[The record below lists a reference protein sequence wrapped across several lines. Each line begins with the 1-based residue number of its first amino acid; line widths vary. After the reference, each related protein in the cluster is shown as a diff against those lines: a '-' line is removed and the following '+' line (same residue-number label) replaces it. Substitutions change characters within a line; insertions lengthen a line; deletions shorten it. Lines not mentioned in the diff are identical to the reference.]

1 MAASLA
7 RLNTSASTNYYAK
20 DNYYTKEE
28 GIEASEWWGK
38 GANYLNLKG
47 AVEAEK
53 FKNLM
58 DGKDPEGNFYLG
70 GVKPRERINKET
82 GKKEL
87 HRSGI
92 DVTFAPPKSVS
103 IAALLDDRKDIENAH
118 KNAVNLTLKEIEK
131 NYSTCRVGGRGN
143 QTNKICG
150 NLIVAKFEH
159 DTSRSKDPQLHTH
172 CVIISAVRKP
182 DGEWR
187 RINNDVYFDNSKLI
201 NDTYLKNLR
210 DELQKCN
217 VKTIDNPKNK
227 SFEIEGYDNVIIKN
241 FSKQTQK
248 IETMKESDKF
258 KEALKSSI
266 NSGRDPKKAVKYVER
281 KLKMEE
287 RDKKEP
293 EQTREEL
300 KENWKKERITINKE
314 QFVKD
319 IAIDGAAFAANIM
332 FGSFGYIASAATKIS
347 LDSALNKEDITTVT
361 YKFIASEVSGF
372 TCGTIG
378 ELIAGPAGFYIGHA
392 IGSSLSN
399 QLTDYIVNKFDNK
412 HEDKKNTTEK
422 INMRRET
429 KEKVLDKEMNKEY
442 GKDYDVSKHTEKDK
456 SNEKEISA
464 KDLDKDKGKE
474 NEKHGASREDKQ
486 QDHAK
491 DNKEQANEKSKKTEI
506 DFSEYER

>member
-7 RLNTSASTNYYAK
+7 RLNPSASAHYYAK
-20 DNYYTKEE
+20 DNYYTKEQGE
-28 GIEASEWWGK
+28 ELSEWWGK
-38 GANYLNLKG
+38 GAAYLNLNGK
-47 AVEAEK
+47 VDAEK

-58 DGKDPEGNFYLG
+58 DGKDPEGKIYLG

-82 GKKEL
+82 GKREL

-131 NYSTCRVGGRGN
+131 NYSTCRVGGRGK
-143 QTNKICG
+143 QTNKVCG

-187 RINNDVYFDNSKLI
+187 RINNDVYYDNSKLI
-201 NDTYLKNLR
+201 NNLYLKNLK

-227 SFEIEGYDNVIIKN
+227 TFEIEGYDNVIIKN

-248 IETMKESDKF
+248 IEKMKETEKF
-258 KEALKSSI
+258 KDSLKSSI
-266 NSGRDPKKAVKYVER
+266 SDGRDEKKAIKFVER

-300 KENWKKERITINKE
+300 KENWKNERDLINRE
-314 QFVKD
+314 QFAKD
-319 IAIDGAAFAANIM
+319 VAIDGASFIASKM

-347 LDSALNKEDITTVT
+347 LESTINNEEISLAT
-361 YKFIASEVSGF
+361 YKFVASEVAGF
-372 TCGTIG
+372 TCGAIG
-378 ELIAGPAGFYIGHA
+378 ELFAGAAGFYIGHA

-399 QLTDYIVNKFDNK
+399 QIVDYIIEKN
-412 HEDKKNTTEK
+412 EDKKEIINNEK
-422 INMRRET
+422 ESDVRLQT
-429 KEKVLDKEMNKEY
+429 KDKVLEKEMNKEY
-442 GKDYDVSKHTEKDK
+442 GKDYDVSKHMEKDK
-456 SNEKEISA
+456 SNEKEISTKE
-464 KDLDKDKGKE
+464 KDLEKDKGKE
-474 NEKHGASREDKQ
+474 NEKHGASKEDKQ
-486 QDHAK
+486 QEHG
-491 DNKEQANEKSKKTEI
+491 KEREHQQERSKKMEI

>member
-1 MAASLA
+1 
-7 RLNTSASTNYYAK
+7 
-20 DNYYTKEE
+20 
-28 GIEASEWWGK
+28 
-38 GANYLNLKG
+38 
-47 AVEAEK
+47 
-53 FKNLM
+53 
-58 DGKDPEGNFYLG
+58 
-70 GVKPRERINKET
+70 
-82 GKKEL
+82 
-87 HRSGI
+87 
-92 DVTFAPPKSVS
+92 
-103 IAALLDDRKDIENAH
+103 
-118 KNAVNLTLKEIEK
+118 
-131 NYSTCRVGGRGN
+131 
-143 QTNKICG
+143 
-150 NLIVAKFEH
+150 
-159 DTSRSKDPQLHTH
+159 
-172 CVIISAVRKP
+172 
-182 DGEWR
+182 
-187 RINNDVYFDNSKLI
+187 
-201 NDTYLKNLR
+201 
-210 DELQKCN
+210 
-217 VKTIDNPKNK
+217 
-227 SFEIEGYDNVIIKN
+227 
-241 FSKQTQK
+241 
-248 IETMKESDKF
+248 
-258 KEALKSSI
+258 
-266 NSGRDPKKAVKYVER
+266 
-281 KLKMEE
+281 MEE

-293 EQTREEL
+293 EKTREEL
-300 KENWKKERITINKE
+300 KENWKNERDLINRE
-314 QFVKD
+314 RFINDVIID
-319 IAIDGAAFAANIM
+319 STSFIASKT